1 MDESVKPDGFKS
13 DVQNLALVAGAVGV
27 LTGAIGAYDKPGSSF
42 VAVSGQ
48 VSVMTLLPVWAM
60 SGGANGTFTDF
71 QIGAANGALMAVKCY
86 AWHGFGLD
94 STLKYGLLVGSLTFG
109 ALTLLGT
116 GRSPPEP

>member
-1 MDESVKPDGFKS
+1 MDESVSPVGLKPEL
-13 DVQNLALVAGAVGV
+13 QNLALVAGAVGL

-48 VSVMTLLPVWAM
+48 VSVMTLIPVWAM
-60 SGGANGTFTDF
+60 NKSGSFTDF
-71 QIGAANGALMAVKCY
+71 QIGVANGAAMAGVCY

-109 ALTLLGT
+109 ALALLAGE
-116 GRSPPEP
+116 GKEHR

>member
-1 MDESVKPDGFKS
+1 MDESVKPTGFKPE
-13 DVQNLALVAGAVGV
+13 VQNLALVAGAVGL

-60 SGGANGTFTDF
+60 KDRFTDF
-71 QIGAANGALMAVKCY
+71 QIGAANGALMAAKCY

-116 GRSPPEP
+116 GRSTPDS